1 MGKRASFLFLW
12 AFSLALGVSGQ
23 SAIRAIAP
31 YDLIR
36 GFNELGL
43 ANVQL
48 GLGFDHDL
56 NDHLAFGVDV
66 IHRFEG
72 TSRSASVQ
80 PPSDLSGWEAQYRS
94 YYLLGDH
101 ERTSFYAGSWIGLRH
116 LTYAI
121 GLKRSDGTFLR
132 EEGAVM
138 SVPVGVRFGV
148 RGGLE
153 GFFLDA
159 FVAFG
164 YAIGGSVPT
173 KRYGMDSFVQKPLS
187 GAELRAGINFG
198 FGWDGRSH

>member
-1 MGKRASFLFLW
+1 MRPLVAGIA
-12 AFSLALGVSGQ
+12 LAAMLPHTTRGQ
-23 SAIRAIAP
+23 SAIRLVAP
-31 YDLIR
+31 YDFTK

-43 ANVQL
+43 ANAQI

-72 TSRSASVQ
+72 TSRSTSVQ
-80 PPSDLSGWEAQYRS
+80 PPSDLSGWELQYRA

-101 ERTSFYAGSWIGLRH
+101 ERTSFYAGSWIGLRR

-121 GLKRSDGTFLR
+121 GLMRSDGTFLR

-138 SVPVGVRFGV
+138 NVPVGVRFGV

-164 YAIGGSVPT
+164 YAIGGSIPT
-173 KRYGMDSFVQKPLS
+173 ERYGMDRFVQRPLS
-187 GAELRAGINFG
+187 GAEIRAGINFG
-198 FGWDGRSH
+198 FGWDERSRG